1 MNTIGNIIS
10 MIVGVLGGVLSYF
23 LGGFDQISKV
33 LIYLTVIDY
42 VSGVIAAFY
51 NKDISSKIGFK
62 GILKKITMFLV
73 VGVAVLLERYL
84 AIPTLREIVIMFF
97 VGNEGISILEN
108 VAETGLKI
116 PEKLKNAILQINEK
130 ETEEKTE
137 NESND

>member
-10 MIVGVLGGVLSYF
+10 MILGVLGGVLSYF

-42 VSGVIAAFY
+42 ISGVIAAFY

-62 GILKKITMFLV
+62 GILKKIAMFLIV
-73 VGVAVLLERYL
+73 AVAVLLEKNL
-84 AIPTLREIVIMFF
+84 AIPTIRDIVIMFF

-137 NESND
+137 NENND

>member
-62 GILKKITMFLV
+62 GILKKIAMFLIV
-73 VGVAVLLERYL
+73 AVAVLLERYL
-84 AIPTLREIVIMFF
+84 AIPTIREIVIMFF

>member
-73 VGVAVLLERYL
+73 VGVAVLLEIY
-84 AIPTLREIVIMFF
+84 
-97 VGNEGISILEN
+97 
-108 VAETGLKI
+108 
-116 PEKLKNAILQINEK
+116 ILQYLY
-130 ETEEKTE
+130 
-137 NESND
+137 